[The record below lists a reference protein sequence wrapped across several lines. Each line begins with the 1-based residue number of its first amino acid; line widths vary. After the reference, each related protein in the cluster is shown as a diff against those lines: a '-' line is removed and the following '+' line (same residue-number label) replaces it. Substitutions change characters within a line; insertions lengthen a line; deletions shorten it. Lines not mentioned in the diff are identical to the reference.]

1 MLFRLLSLPVL
12 VLSLVTTAPAADPD
26 ADAQLALRTAGALYD
41 GIRTATLDNGLRLY
55 LKAIPGAPSV
65 TTMVAYRVGSADEDL
80 DQTGL
85 SHYLEHLMFKG
96 TEKIKPGDIDR
107 VTFRG
112 GGANNAYTSEDYT
125 IFHFDFPPDR
135 WLAGLEIEADRMQ
148 NLRIDEDH
156 EFQQEKGAVINELM
170 RNEDTPWDLESKEI
184 LPLLFG
190 KAGPYGHPVIGQ
202 REHVRGATA
211 EIIKKHYDRWY
222 HPNNAAL
229 IIVGAIDPDK
239 ALADV
244 KRLFGSIPAA
254 KLPPRK
260 TLPKADLARPAR
272 IEMASKFAVPRL
284 LMGFNTPDRA
294 DPDDAVLT
302 VLGELLSQ
310 GKTGRLVRVL
320 VEKNEEAMGVSAG
333 NSSGRYP
340 GWFSI
345 QVEVAPGKD
354 RKAIEEHVLAELKK
368 LAETPPE
375 AAELRRVQR
384 GILASAIFARES
396 VHGLADSIAQ
406 GVIVTDLDHLRKA
419 LPRILAVT
427 PGDVQRAA
435 RKYLDPEK
443 RVTLWSVPKAD
454 KGGKEPP
461 PPAKPNRSDARRAAG
476 GAGEGFS
483 LQKTRRVVLPNGLVL
498 LLFEDHRLPLFVAA
512 ADVAD
517 VRLAE
522 PADKLG
528 VATLTGYLL
537 DEGTTR
543 HKGPEI
549 AEMIEGVGGVLSL
562 NAGGGSVRVLS
573 RDRKLGLSLLL
584 ECLMQPAFP
593 EDAFGRV
600 QQRLIGEIEDNDT
613 QPDARARDAFR
624 AAVYGAHP
632 LGRRSMG
639 TVKSVAKLT
648 PKDCAEFH
656 SRLFV
661 PDNTVIAIVGD
672 FDSDEIIEEVTRL
685 TKDWKKSGF
694 KLGDLPEV
702 TLPAEASQSILSM
715 PSAAQLHFFMGHAGI
730 RRSNP
735 DYYKLL
741 VLDYI
746 LGTGP
751 GFTDRL
757 SSRLRDREGLAYT
770 VNATIASSAGR
781 QPGMFAGYIGTD
793 NDNFARVKKEFLEEL
808 NRIRDKKAS
817 AGEVEDAKTYLAGS
831 LLLRLTTLS
840 SIAEQLLAIE
850 RNHLGFNY
858 LEQYRKGVL
867 AVTPEDVQEV
877 AKKYLHPDRMVIVA
891 AGAVDA
897 TTGEPLKKEKK
908 E

>member
-1 MLFRLLSLPVL
+1 MLFRFILPALLVL
-12 VLSLVTTAPAADPD
+12 VASTPARAEAPD
-26 ADAQLALRTAGALYD
+26 ADTQLALRTAAALYD
-41 GIRTATLDNGLRLY
+41 GIRTATLDNGLRVY
-55 LKAIPGAPSV
+55 LKAIPGASSV

-96 TEKIKPGDIDR
+96 TDKIKPGDIDR
-107 VTFRG
+107 VTFRN
-112 GGANNAYTSEDYT
+112 GGANNAYTSEDCT
-125 IFHFDFPPDR
+125 IYHFDFPPDR
-135 WLAGLEIEADRMQ
+135 WQAALKIEADRMQ

-170 RNEDTPWDLESKEI
+170 RNEDIPWDLESKEI
-184 LPLLFG
+184 LPALFG
-190 KAGPYGHPVIGQ
+190 KTGPYGHPVIGE

-239 ALADV
+239 ALAEV
-244 KRLFGSIPAA
+244 RRLFGSIPEA

-260 TLPKADLARPAR
+260 TLPKFDPRRPAR
-272 IEMASKFAVPRL
+272 LEMESKFAVPRL
-284 LMGFNTPDRA
+284 LMGFNTVDRA
-294 DPDDAVLT
+294 HPDHAVLR

-320 VEKNEEAMGVSAG
+320 VEKNEEATSVAAE

-345 QVEVAPGKD
+345 QVEAAPGKD
-354 RKAIEEHVLAELKK
+354 RKAIEEHLLAELKK
-368 LAETPPE
+368 LAEEAPT

-406 GVIVTDLDHLRKA
+406 GVIITDLDHLRNT
-419 LPRILAVT
+419 LPKILAVT
-427 PGDVQRAA
+427 PEDVQRAA

-443 RVTLWSVPKAD
+443 RVTLWSVPKTGGG
-454 KGGKEPP
+454 GGKEPAAP
-461 PPAKPNRSDARRAAG
+461 KPQRSDARRDAG
-476 GAGEGFS
+476 GAEHGFT

-498 LLFEDHRLPLFVAA
+498 LLFEDHRLPLFVASA
-512 ADVAD
+512 EVAD
-517 VRLAE
+517 VHLAE

-537 DEGTTR
+537 DEGTTK

-562 NAGGGSVRVLS
+562 GSSGGSVRVLS

-584 ECLMQPAFP
+584 ESLMQPAFP
-593 EDAFGRV
+593 EDAFGRNQV
-600 QQRLIGEIEDNDT
+600 RLTSEIKDNET

-632 LGRRSMG
+632 LGRPTLG
-639 TVKSVAKLT
+639 TAKSVAALT
-648 PKDCAEFH
+648 PKDCADFH
-656 SRLFV
+656 SRLFT
-661 PDNTVIAIVGD
+661 PDNTVLAIVGD
-672 FDSDEIIEEVTRL
+672 FNSQEIIDEVTRL

-702 TLPAEASQSILSM
+702 KYPEKASQTILSM
-715 PSAAQLHFFMGHAGI
+715 PDAAQLHFFMGHVGI
-730 RRSNP
+730 RRNNP
-735 DYYKLL
+735 DYYKVL
-741 VLDYI
+741 VMDYI

-770 VNATIASSAGR
+770 VTATIASSAGR
-781 QPGMFAGYIGTD
+781 QPGTFAGYIGTD

-808 NRIRDKKAS
+808 NRIRDKPAT
-817 AGEVEDAKTYLAGS
+817 AGEVEDAKTYLVGS

-850 RNHLGFNY
+850 RNHLGFDY
-858 LEQYRKGVL
+858 LEEYRKGIL
-867 AVTPEDVQEV
+867 AVTPEDVQAV
-877 AKKYLHPDRMVIVA
+877 AKKYLHPDRMVVVA

-897 TTGEPLKKEKK
+897 TTGAPLKK
-908 E
+908 